1 MVNHAAATMT
11 NSAINAMCRRI
22 RNLSFRRCDHGTASN
37 NGQSRRIPVRFEV
50 MAQMSSKEQ
59 SERYQLFQNLLSNF
73 PNLLTDYRSHLSFTE
88 ANEGFWTLVIFAF
101 FCKNSIGKAALGLIH

>member
-22 RNLSFRRCDHGTASN
+22 RNLSFRRCDHATASN
-37 NGQSRRIPVRFEV
+37 NGQSRSIPVRFEV
-50 MAQMSSKEQ
+50 LAQMSSKEQ

-73 PNLLTDYRSHLSFTE
+73 LNLLTDYRSHLSLQKRTK
-88 ANEGFWTLVIFAF
+88 GSGPWLSSLSSVKIP
-101 FCKNSIGKAALGLIH
+101 